1 MASARV
7 TRGRA
12 AKKSATKTKPAPK
25 ARASSPDRGISLPQG
40 AAREALDRTTK
51 ELKKLQRD
59 AAKNHWAIGRKL
71 SQVVELGLHKARG
84 FASVEEYAEKSL
96 GIARTTTFQ
105 YMRVA
110 SAFSEEVA
118 ATFGAERLDRALAY
132 ISATPED
139 ETPED
144 IPTLKIRI
152 PQSGDQ
158 PAVEKDFAESSVSE
172 LRLAI
177 AGARPARR
185 KRGMSG
191 DMPAEVV
198 KSLEGA
204 AKALDKALGKKYA
217 KGADVVAR
225 NASGEILV
233 DVRGVPFDR
242 AGAAFRAVAVGLR

>member
-12 AKKSATKTKPAPK
+12 TRKSATKKKPAPK
-25 ARASSPDRGISLPQG
+25 TRRSAPDRGIKLPQA
-40 AAREALDRTTK
+40 AARDALDRTTR

-59 AAKNHWAIGRKL
+59 AAKNHWAIGRRL
-71 SQVVELGLHKARG
+71 NQVVELGLHKARG
-84 FASVEEYAEKSL
+84 FASVVEYAERSL

-110 SAFSEEVA
+110 SAFSEELA
-118 ATFGAERLDRALAY
+118 ATYGAEKLDRALAY
-132 ISATPED
+132 IAATPED

-144 IPTLKIRI
+144 IPTLKVRI
-152 PQSGDQ
+152 PESGDK
-158 PAVEKDFAESSVSE
+158 PAVEKEFAEVSVPE
-172 LRLAI
+172 LRLAA

-185 KRGMSG
+185 KRGMG
-191 DMPAEVV
+191 DDVPAEVV
-198 KSLEGA
+198 KFVEGA
-204 AKALDKALGKKYA
+204 AKALDKAVGKKYA

-225 NASGEILV
+225 AADGEILV

-242 AGAAFRAVAVGLR
+242 AGVALRAVASGLR